1 MYRKHGQGM
10 IICSI
15 FSIHQFKSFIWKI
28 WGRGLVLEWMM
39 QNKESKGWSIGERL
53 GESSHKTKDWKSIP
67 NNHARWCQRQQLVSF
82 KSAYSNTCKYTTV
95 CMYTKLQV
103 QVSLA
108 LCMTKWLGQHRR
120 PLFSLKY
127 EVRGER
133 LRSSQNVYPLCRGMD
148 AKACQ
153 SSQIPGILIGSTK
166 GEYTQ
171 CFED

>member
-1 MYRKHGQGM
+1 MAKILVNAPIKSKIESPFQIITHGDVKGN
-10 IICSI
+10 S
-15 FSIHQFKSFIWKI
+15 FKLF
-28 WGRGLVLEWMM
+28 
-39 QNKESKGWSIGERL
+39 
-53 GESSHKTKDWKSIP
+53 
-67 NNHARWCQRQQLVSF
+67 SF

-153 SSQIPGILIGSTK
+153 GSQIPGYLIGSTK

-171 CFED
+171 CFVD